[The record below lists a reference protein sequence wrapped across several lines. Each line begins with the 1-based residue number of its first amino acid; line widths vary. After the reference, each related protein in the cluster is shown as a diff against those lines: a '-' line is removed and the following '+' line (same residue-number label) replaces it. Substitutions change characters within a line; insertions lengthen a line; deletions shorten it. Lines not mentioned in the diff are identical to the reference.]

1 MTVSS
6 EDIKNLR
13 NVTGAGFLDCKKA
26 LEENQNDIKKSI
38 SFLRKKGL
46 AKAEKKSTREVKEG
60 AIGLY
65 QNDEISVMIEI
76 NTETDFASKNDTF
89 LDFFDQ
95 IGDFAL
101 RVKDYENSNVDKFLS
116 ESFNDKKISDYFI
129 DIISQIGENI
139 VLKRIKYFKLEKDC
153 KLYSYI
159 HNPYKVNIGKICVM
173 LKANVKNINDETN
186 QFGKNLCMHIAAS
199 KPLANDI
206 EDLDKSI
213 IENEK
218 DVQLSLIK
226 SSGKPEKIINKILDG
241 KMNKYFSEVTF
252 LNQPY
257 IMDQD
262 KKIKNVLEEFNAK
275 DHFEVTKYDY
285 FVLGS

>member
-1 MTVSS
+1 MTVSP

-46 AKAEKKSTREVKEG
+46 AKAEKKSSREVKEG
-60 AIGLY
+60 AVGLY
-65 QNDEISVMIEI
+65 HNDKISVMIEI
-76 NTETDFASKNDTF
+76 NTETDFASKNNTF

-95 IGDFAL
+95 IGNFAL
-101 RVKDYENSNVDKFLS
+101 QIKNYENISTDEFLS
-116 ESFNDKKISDYFI
+116 QSFKDKKISDYFI
-129 DIISQIGENI
+129 DIIAQIGENI
-139 VLKRIKYFKLEKDC
+139 VLKRIKYFIIEKNC

-159 HNPYKVNIGKICVM
+159 HNPYKANIGKICVM
-173 LKANVKNINDETN
+173 LKANIENIDDETD

-206 EDLDKSI
+206 DDLDQSI

-218 DVQLSLIK
+218 DVQLTLIK
-226 SSGKPEKIINKILDG
+226 SSGKPEKILNKILEG

-262 KKIKNVLEEFNAK
+262 KKIKNVLEDFNSK
-275 DHFEVTKYDY
+275 NHFKITEYEY
-285 FVLGS
+285 FVLGL